1 MESNGLPSDS
11 CFRCR
16 RGCARSPCRRAG
28 SKVSENK
35 EMAAALFLIR
45 FVCPPRLSPGDS
57 NSLME
62 ETVGVERLLST
73 LLLRVQI

>member
-1 MESNGLPSDS
+1 MLPVQE
-11 CFRCR
+11 RL
-16 RGCARSPCRRAG
+16 CALAVSHQASGG

-35 EMAAALFLIR
+35 EMALALFLIR
-45 FVCPPRLSPGDS
+45 FVCPPCLSPGDS

-62 ETVGVERLLST
+62 ETVEVERLLST

>member
-1 MESNGLPSDS
+1 MTHASGAGEAV
-11 CFRCR
+11 R
-16 RGCARSPCRRAG
+16 ARRAG

-35 EMAAALFLIR
+35 EMALALFLIR
-45 FVCPPRLSPGDS
+45 FVCSPRLSPGDS